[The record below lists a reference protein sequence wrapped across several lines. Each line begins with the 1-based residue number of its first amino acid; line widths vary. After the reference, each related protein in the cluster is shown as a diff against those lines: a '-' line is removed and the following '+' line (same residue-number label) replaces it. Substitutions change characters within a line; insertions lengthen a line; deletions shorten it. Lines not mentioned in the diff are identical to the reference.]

1 MRILLTIIFLL
12 HFGFVFGQNFSY
24 PSINMQAKDI
34 NNFIPN
40 NWKLLDSAQGDLN
53 KDKQTDLAL
62 ILQYKDSISIVNK
75 DDDSIVTQ
83 PRILIILLYDPTTN
97 QYQLEEKSN
106 SFILYHDDPNMED
119 PYQDIS
125 INSGI
130 LKIDFSFFMFSGG
143 WGMYHN
149 SYKFRFQDTSFVL
162 IGADESY
169 VHRATGEREDRSYNF
184 LTKKVKVSTGTISS
198 DKQKVIWR
206 TIDLKEQKTLKTF
219 KEPFSWEVEK
229 DFYL

>member
-169 VHRATGEREDRSYNF
+169 VHRATGESEDRSYNF

>member
-12 HFGFVFGQNFSY
+12 HCGFVFGQNFSY

-62 ILQYKDSISIVNK
+62 ILQYKDSILIVNK

-83 PRILIILLYDPTTN
+83 PRILIILLYDPPTN
-97 QYQLEEKSN
+97 QYQLVEKSN

-149 SYKFRFQDTSFVL
+149 SYKFRFQDKSFVL

-169 VHRATGEREDRSYNF
+169 VHRATGESEDRSYNF

>member
-24 PSINMQAKDI
+24 PSINIQAKDI